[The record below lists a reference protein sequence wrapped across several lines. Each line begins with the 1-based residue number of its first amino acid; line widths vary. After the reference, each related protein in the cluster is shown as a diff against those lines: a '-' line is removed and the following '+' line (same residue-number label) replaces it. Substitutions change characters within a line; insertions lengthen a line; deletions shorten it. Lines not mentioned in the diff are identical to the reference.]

1 MWRHRP
7 GGVAAARQASVTL
20 LLLVAAGSAAAVA
33 TADAPSAPKESGR
46 RGHNTASA
54 AKNEASHQHDKARR
68 HAHNRT
74 AAVAG
79 SRERANG
86 VAHGPQSKEAAAHG
100 PTYVLP
106 IVPCKGL
113 NNQLGAVRS
122 PPGSPHPVRVPS
134 NHCIA
139 IEGLCGCLGAWVP
152 GLLGAWVPWLLS
164 ASRPTVTDSHLRVCP
179 PAPFPN
185 RVWHA
190 LLVLQLATTLWQCA
204 VCEAHQCVH
213 AWGAIGDRQMLLPP
227 LFASCY
233 SWDDHPNTRVDFG
246 EWFDVSHSDGPAH
259 CHNHRTLP
267 PLWLRPTHES

>member
-1 MWRHRP
+1 VATTPPQPPRTRHLTSTTRP
-7 GGVAAARQASVTL
+7 GGTRTTARQPSRG
-20 LLLVAAGSAAAVA
+20 AGSAQMGWR
-33 TADAPSAPKESGR
+33 T
-46 RGHNTASA
+46 
-54 AKNEASHQHDKARR
+54 ARR
-68 HAHNRT
+68 ARRRRRT
-74 AAVAG
+74 VRPTCCRSSRVRG
-79 SRERANG
+79 STTNSARC
-86 VAHGPQSKEAAAHG
+86 AAHPARLTPFVSP
-100 PTYVLP
+100 PTTWHRH
-106 IVPCKGL
+106 
-113 NNQLGAVRS
+113 RS
-122 PPGSPHPVRVPS
+122 PMWVP
-134 NHCIA
+134 
-139 IEGLCGCLGAWVP
+139 GCLGAWVP

-164 ASRPTVTDSHLRVCP
+164 VSRPTVTDSHLRVCP

-190 LLVLQLATTLWQCA
+190 LLVLQLAATLWQCA

-259 CHNHRTLP
+259 CHNHRALP